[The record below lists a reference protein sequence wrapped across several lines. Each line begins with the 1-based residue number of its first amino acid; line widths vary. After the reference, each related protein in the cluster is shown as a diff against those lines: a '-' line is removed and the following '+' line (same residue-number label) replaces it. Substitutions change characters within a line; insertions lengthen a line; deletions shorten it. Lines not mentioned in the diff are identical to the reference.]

1 MTYRKN
7 NKELNQL
14 IENKLL
20 KFVKNKKRKLT
31 KKELKY
37 FQEMQLS
44 NDENIKSVSN
54 VVISVES
61 GEILY
66 SSYEWNLDLDKL
78 FVTCLNYDRKNKLKI
93 PIKNHLFVFI
103 NTSLN
108 YMPIRSHLVSQ
119 PNRILISNNE

>member
-66 SSYEWNLDLDKL
+66 SSYE
-78 FVTCLNYDRKNKLKI
+78 
-93 PIKNHLFVFI
+93 
-103 NTSLN
+103 
-108 YMPIRSHLVSQ
+108 
-119 PNRILISNNE
+119 